1 MERRFLL
8 GMVNPEGYEAMLKL
22 EQYVMSASLD
32 PKLKEL
38 IKIRASQ
45 INGCAYCIDMRMKDA
60 RIMGE
65 TEQRIYSLNGW
76 RETPFFLAVERAVL
90 ALTESVT
97 LVADTHVPDDIYEE
111 VAKHFSEKE
120 IAEIIMQI
128 VAINAWNRIGVSTRL
143 MPELSE

>member
-45 INGCAYCIDMRMKDA
+45 INGCAYCIDMHTTDA
-60 RIMGE
+60 RLMGE

-76 RETPFFLAVERAVL
+76 RESPFFSAVERAVL

-97 LVADTHVPDDIYEE
+97 LA
-111 VAKHFSEKE
+111 F
-120 IAEIIMQI
+120 
-128 VAINAWNRIGVSTRL
+128 NAGAFGMSL
-143 MPELSE
+143 YHPF